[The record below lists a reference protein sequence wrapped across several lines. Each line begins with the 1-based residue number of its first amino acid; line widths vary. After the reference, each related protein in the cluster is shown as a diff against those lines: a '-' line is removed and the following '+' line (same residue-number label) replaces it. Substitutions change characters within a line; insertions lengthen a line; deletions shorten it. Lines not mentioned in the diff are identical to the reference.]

1 MVVGHLAVVT
11 VEGGAGDD
19 GRGHDDEAE
28 HDKAIDEEV
37 LEAVPPATNR
47 CETSS
52 LAREYR

>member
-1 MVVGHLAVVT
+1 MVGHLAVVT